1 MAFCLSGLSPVISP
15 TPDEPDG
22 AASPS
27 LCPDLDS
34 VLPQATKTY
43 LHVTVGTR
51 DADVPAF
58 ESRSLVKIV
67 RERLEAGEQEGEIEE
82 VVANGGNVKWM
93 KIRLARSEGRIRGMA

>member
-1 MAFCLSGLSPVISP
+1 MAFCISSLSPVISS

-22 AASPS
+22 AASLS
-27 LCPDLDS
+27 VCPDLDS
-34 VLPQATKTY
+34 VLPQATRTY

-58 ESRSLVKIV
+58 ESRSLVKVV

-82 VVANGGNVKWM
+82 LVANGGSVKWI
-93 KIRLARSEGRIRGMA
+93 KVGPARSEGRIRGMA